1 MCACACARAVC
12 WVLVRVCGCCSAVGV
27 AHTRVMLGTCCYCTA
42 CNETSCRFFDRWC
55 IACDRVWE
63 PRRVFLVCMSV
74 SAIICEI
81 IPCDMS
87 DDTRHRLT
95 TLDRLYIF
103 AQDYT
108 FGIHSLRCGLGYF
121 EREYSYSKLSNGTR
135 NPYAQSKG
143 RVNQH
148 FSGFLAHTDRGWS
161 VLHIRDSP

>member
-1 MCACACARAVC
+1 MCECECVRAR
-12 WVLVRVCGCCSAVGV
+12 VLVLCAGYSCVFAVAAVQLVSRILVG
-27 AHTRVMLGTCCYCTA
+27 VMLGTCCYCTA

-108 FGIHSLRCGLGYF
+108 FGI
-121 EREYSYSKLSNGTR
+121 
-135 NPYAQSKG
+135 
-143 RVNQH
+143 
-148 FSGFLAHTDRGWS
+148 
-161 VLHIRDSP
+161 